1 MVDAG
6 RKKKKKFNGGIK
18 IKERN
23 DKIRIRGTIK
33 NERVK
38 NMTWRKNRRRRR
50 RRKEE
55 RGWWFLR
62 NLCHFVVTLSV
73 RMRFTRPRHEGRE
86 VDAG

>member
-1 MVDAG
+1 
-6 RKKKKKFNGGIK
+6 
-18 IKERN
+18 
-23 DKIRIRGTIK
+23 
-33 NERVK
+33 
-38 NMTWRKNRRRRR
+38 MTWRKNRRRRR